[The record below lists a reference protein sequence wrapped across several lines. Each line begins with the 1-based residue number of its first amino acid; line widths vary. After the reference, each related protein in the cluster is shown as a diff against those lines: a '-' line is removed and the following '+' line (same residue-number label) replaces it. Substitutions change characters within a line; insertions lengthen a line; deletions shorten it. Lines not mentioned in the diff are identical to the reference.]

1 MNLNINIYLSI
12 VIYIKK
18 RLWIKHIESIVRYER
33 WGTMK
38 ILHIGKEENM
48 RRYTPDLP
56 IARTAEI
63 AEMSMGHTVEE
74 YTDAMPDAEVLVADA
89 IAEIPAQLIE
99 RLPELR
105 MIHSEGVAFNRIDTD
120 AALAQNVSV
129 CNCAGMNASAVA
141 EQTVLLME
149 GMLKNIIRNDL
160 AVREGRQIT
169 VKEQYMAEG
178 SLRELADCRIGLVG
192 FGDIGK
198 CTAKL
203 LAAYGAEV
211 YYYKR
216 HRLEPEGELAN
227 NAMYLPLDDLLDT
240 CDIISLHLPVTKE
253 TEAMCDSA
261 FFAKMRPGSYFVN
274 TSRGELVDDAALIQA
289 LQSGRIAMAG
299 LDTLDHEPVRA
310 DHPLLCQPRE
320 VAERILFSPH
330 IGGITA
336 SSFRRGY
343 AMIWDNIDRLSK
355 GEALLRVVNR
365 PERGIF
371 TAATDE

>member
-1 MNLNINIYLSI
+1 
-12 VIYIKK
+12 
-18 RLWIKHIESIVRYER
+18 
-33 WGTMK
+33 MK

-74 YTDAMPDAEVLVADA
+74 YADAMPDAEVLVADA

-120 AALAQNVSV
+120 AASAQNVSV

-310 DHPLLCQPRE
+310 DHPLLRQPRE
-320 VAERILFSPH
+320 VAEHILFSPH